1 MDQYAHPHPQQME
14 ETKTFQYF
22 YGCGNLSETGADNL
36 NLKNGIN
43 NQDHNKQ

>member
-14 ETKTFQYF
+14 ETKTFQYL

-36 NLKNGIN
+36 N
-43 NQDHNKQ
+43 H